1 MEDLRLLSRIAL
13 SLQNLENFEIEMKE
27 ILNEVGNFIDLSRI
41 YMFFHKDENSME
53 NIFEWY
59 GKDITPKMQNL
70 KNLKYENMVSFQ
82 KTLKKDGYICAN
94 DVMDLSK
101 DVVAVL
107 GPQEIRSLVVYPLIV
122 DGEVRGFIGFDECRF
137 KRKWKKNELTILST
151 LSGIIASAYERKL
164 FQEEIFIIQK
174 KKDENLKLFSKI
186 FESNPLPMIISSI
199 DERKLTKINPA
210 FIKKIGYLE
219 EEMLGK
225 TIEELGLFIE
235 IEKIEDIRQRLL
247 KKENIKS
254 EELIIKCK
262 DGSLLIGLF
271 SIEVVSGQ
279 GKEAFLT
286 VMVDITQQRQQALEL
301 ERFFSVNLDLLC
313 IVDMEGKFIKLN
325 KAWDDILGYSS
336 EELKGH
342 NILEFI
348 HPEDIESTIESL
360 KQLKEGI
367 KVNSFVNRYIGVDEQ
382 VHYIE
387 WRANSYENL
396 IYAAARDITER
407 IEYENTILEI
417 SNRDSL
423 TKIYNRRYFYDR
435 GAEIIEEYKRI
446 GNTFSLCILDID
458 FFKNVNDNYGHQM
471 GDYVLKELAK
481 IVGENLRP
489 YDILGRYG
497 GEEFI
502 IIKKNTNIEESSL
515 IMERILDI
523 VRNTNFTLKDK
534 SLKITFSAGIVD
546 CLELERDKMIIDN
559 LVEVADKRMY
569 DAKNAGKNR
578 IVYKT
583 MN

>member
-1 MEDLRLLSRIAL
+1 MKNLELLSRIAL
-13 SLQNLENFEIEMKE
+13 SFQNLDEFEIEMNE
-27 ILNEVGNFIDLSRI
+27 ILKEVGNFINVSRI
-41 YMFFHKDENSME
+41 YIFFDKDKKGWN
-53 NIFEWY
+53 NIFEWC
-59 GKDITPKMQNL
+59 GENIIPEIQNF
-70 KNLKYENMVSFQ
+70 KNIRYEDMVYFQ
-82 KTLKKDGYICAN
+82 NTLEKDGYICAN
-94 DVMDLSK
+94 DIMDLPNEMIDGLVIHGIK
-101 DVVAVL
+101 
-107 GPQEIRSLVVYPLIV
+107 SLLIYPLIV
-122 DGEVRGFIGFDECRF
+122 GKNIRGFIGFDECRF
-137 KRKWKKNELTILST
+137 KRQWKEEELKILST

-286 VMVDITQQRQQALEL
+286 VMVDITQQRQQSLEL

-313 IVDMEGKFIKLN
+313 IVDMEGRFIKLN

-423 TKIYNRRYFYDR
+423 TNTYNRRYFYDR

-458 FFKNVNDNYGHQM
+458 FFKNVNDNFGHQM

-502 IIKKNTNIEESSL
+502 IILKNSNIKESAL
-515 IMERILDI
+515 VMERILDI

-546 CLELERDKMIIDN
+546 CLELEKDEIVMDS
-559 LVEVADKRMY
+559 LVEIADKRMY
-569 DAKNAGKNR
+569 EAKDAGRNK
-578 IVYKT
+578 IFYKS
-583 MN
+583 M